1 LEDELKKARSDSV
14 MSIAASDMLL
24 SDFEAELIRDLA
36 GLQKLYTRN
45 IRSIGDLCSPM
56 SEGNPSVADYIR
68 WLSMEVGGLPEMFA
82 SVNKNFISAAVEG
95 ALVIDGES
103 VKLNALQDAAGVSG
117 ADILPVE

>member
-14 MSIAASDMLL
+14 VSIAASDMRL

-36 GLQKLYTRN
+36 GLQKLYTHN
-45 IRSIGDLCSPM
+45 IRSTPM
-56 SEGNPSVADYIR
+56 SEGDPSVVDYIR

-95 ALVIDGES
+95 ALVMDDES
-103 VKLNALQDAAGVSG
+103 VELNTLQDAAAVSG
-117 ADILPVE
+117 ADILLVE